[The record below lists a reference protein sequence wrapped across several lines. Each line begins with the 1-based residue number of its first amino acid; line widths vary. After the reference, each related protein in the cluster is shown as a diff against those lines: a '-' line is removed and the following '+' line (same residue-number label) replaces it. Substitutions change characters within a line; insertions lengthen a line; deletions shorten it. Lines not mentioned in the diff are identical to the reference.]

1 MKIMFILSATPE
13 ISAANAELLNIRFP
27 VMAPSTTLLIL
38 AELAR
43 ARNHQVEMLDT
54 RLYMRLSD
62 TADGKSWTTDYA
74 AIEDEI
80 LKTQPDLIGISF
92 MSSSAPEAYEIAR
105 LAGKHD
111 IAVIAGGL
119 HAKVAER
126 ELVEENLFDYIYH
139 GEAEIEFDNL
149 LKRLENGEKLPENR
163 SKSQIMDGGSL
174 PLRQM
179 NRVPPVR
186 DFSYYSGVMAQYAT
200 HRPVYVELSRG
211 CVKNCSFCE
220 VAKTGGAFK
229 PFRPIPLENIYQTIN
244 SAVAAYGANYIQVSD
259 SIATL
264 HKKNFLEFMRVVRA
278 DFPQMTVQF
287 NSTVDRWD
295 EEIAE
300 TVKEMSCTVWFGFE
314 SGSQKML
321 DFIDK
326 GTTVEQ
332 AHRAARLCRKY
343 DIPGGFNIL
352 LGVPGETRGDYEQT
366 WNFFVEHPNAYPNP
380 NILNPLPGTEM
391 YRFCKHRNLLR
402 NERDYRI
409 WQAETIRRK
418 QFTGP
423 VLNVDY
429 QLVLEYHGKFSAL
442 QNEPQRSL
450 EKQRRLKTD

>member
-1 MKIMFILSATPE
+1 MFILSATPE
-13 ISAANAELLNIRFP
+13 ISAANAELLKIRYP
-27 VMAPSTTLLIL
+27 IMAPSTTVLIL

-43 ARNHQVEMLDT
+43 AAGNHRVELLDT
-54 RLYMRLSD
+54 RLYMRLFAND
-62 TADGKSWTTDYA
+62 GEGKSWTTDYA
-74 AIEDEI
+74 AIEEKI
-80 LKTQPDLIGISF
+80 LAAQPDLIGISF
-92 MSSSAPEAYEIAR
+92 MSSSAPESYEIAR
-105 LAGKHD
+105 LARKHG

-126 ELVEENLFDYIYH
+126 ELIEENVFDYIYH
-139 GEAEIEFDNL
+139 GEAETEFGNL

-163 SKSQIMDGGSL
+163 RGKSQILDGGSL
-174 PLRQM
+174 PLKEM

-186 DFSYYSGVMAQYAT
+186 DFSYYSGVMAQYER

-229 PFRPIPLENIYQTIN
+229 PFRPIPLENIYQTIR

-264 HKKNFLEFMRVVRA
+264 HKKNFLEFTRVVRA
-278 DFPQMTVQF
+278 EFPQMTVQF

-300 TVKEMSCTVWFGFE
+300 AVKEMSCTVWFGFE
-314 SGSQKML
+314 SGSQRML

-352 LGVPGETRGDYEQT
+352 IGVPGETRDDYDET

-402 NERDYRI
+402 DERDYRI
-409 WQAETIRRK
+409 WQAETIRNK
-418 QFTGP
+418 DFTGP

-429 QLVLEYHGKFSAL
+429 RLVLEYHGKFSGL

-450 EKQRRLKTD
+450 EKRRRESD